1 MYHGYQNRERVIYLL
16 NANDIKVAGATI
28 AGIVSWVV
36 GGLGMALTVLI
47 CLMILDYATGLMV
60 GWSNGE
66 LSSSVGKKG
75 LLKKV
80 YILILI
86 FAMYL
91 MKLTGLDLAG
101 YTADG
106 LAVAYSILEVLSIIE
121 NGGKLGVP
129 IPDKLKAAIA
139 ALKD

>member
-1 MYHGYQNRERVIYLL
+1 MIYLS
-16 NANDIKVAGATI
+16 NVTDFKVIGATI
-28 AGIVSWVV
+28 AGIASWIV
-36 GGLGMALTVLI
+36 GGLGIALTVLI
-47 CLMILDYATGLMV
+47 CLMTLDYITGLMV
-60 GWSNGE
+60 GWADKE

-86 FAMYL
+86 MAMYL

-106 LAVAYSILEVLSIIE
+106 LAVAYSILEILSIVE

-129 IPDKLKAAIA
+129 IPDKLKAAIS